1 MKITTERKALLR
13 ALTAAVGIVERRVTI
28 PILANVHMTAA
39 DGALV
44 IKATDLD
51 IETTDRIA
59 ATVAKPGATTAS
71 AQMLMDIVKRL
82 PDGALIEIE
91 TEGYNLTV
99 KAGRSRFQI
108 PTLPADDYPA
118 MASPQYD
125 TTFSIGAKAFARIMD
140 KAKFSMSTEET
151 RYYLNGIYL
160 HIAGDMLRGV
170 STDGHRLASV
180 DVAAPDGALGMAG
193 VIVPRKT
200 VAEIAKLATA
210 SAGDLVVSVS
220 ETKIRLASD
229 TVAITSK
236 VIDGTF
242 PDYTRV
248 IPTDSDKTARLDAGD
263 LRASIDRVVAVSSE
277 RTSAVKLA
285 FSQDALTVSHASA
298 TGSAQDTTGAAYDGP
313 AFEIGINGKYALELL
328 GQVTGDVV
336 LQMSDAGAPVV
347 VLDTDDNGLLMVVMP
362 MRVV

>member
-39 DGALV
+39 DGSLI

-82 PDGALIEIE
+82 PDGAMIEIE

-108 PTLPADDYPA
+108 PTMPADDFPA

-170 STDGHRLASV
+170 STDGHRLARV

-200 VAEIAKLATA
+200 VAEIAKLAAA

-248 IPTDSDKTARLDAGD
+248 IPTDSDKTARIDAGD

-285 FSQDALTVSHASA
+285 FSQDALKVSHASA

-328 GQVTGDVV
+328 GQVTGDAV

-347 VLDTDDNGLLMVVMP
+347 VLDTDDTGLLMVVMP

>member
-39 DGALV
+39 DGSLI

-108 PTLPADDYPA
+108 PTMPADDFPA

-140 KAKFSMSTEET
+140 KAKFSMSTEEA

-170 STDGHRLASV
+170 STDGHRLARV

-200 VAEIAKLATA
+200 VAELAKLATA

-248 IPTDSDKTARLDAGD
+248 IPTDSDKTARMDATD

-347 VLDTDDNGLLMVVMP
+347 VLDTDDTGLLMVVMP